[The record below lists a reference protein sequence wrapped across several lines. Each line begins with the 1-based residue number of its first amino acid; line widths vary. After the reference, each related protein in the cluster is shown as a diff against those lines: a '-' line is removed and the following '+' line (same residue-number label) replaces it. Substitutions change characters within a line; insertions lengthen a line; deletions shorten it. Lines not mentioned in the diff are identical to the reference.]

1 MNRSRITPDQL
12 RALADKHAF
21 PSAVI
26 ERVFD
31 RMALDHTNPVAGTD
45 LILRQAREQKRDP
58 VDLAM
63 GRPTEG
69 EQFADDEAR

>member
-21 PSAVI
+21 PSEVI
-26 ERVFD
+26 VRVFD

-45 LILRQAREQKRDP
+45 RILREAREQQRDP
-58 VDLAM
+58 IDLAM
-63 GRPTEG
+63 GRPTG
-69 EQFADDEAR
+69 G